1 MGIFQK
7 SVVQK
12 YIKTLDASVVGQA
25 YEKFK
30 EFYGD
35 MERVENIKLLKEENY
50 QEGFLREI
58 FVQVLGY
65 TINPDSNYNLTT
77 EYKNQTDAKKADG
90 AILKDGKAIGVI
102 ELKSTKTKSLES
114 IKEQAFNYKV
124 NQPNCKYVI
133 TSNFHKLRFYID
145 NATEF
150 EEFDLF
156 NITENEFQE
165 LYLILAQENLFNEI
179 PIKLKEETKFHE
191 ENISDKF
198 YKDYSAFKNKI
209 FRNLIKNNPDHD
221 KLLLFKKTQ
230 KFLDRLLFIFF
241 AEDNG
246 LVPPNAISKIIE
258 QWVQLKDLEAY
269 QPLYD
274 RFKLLF
280 DHLNTGH
287 TYKTYEL
294 PAYNGG
300 LFAPDEVLD
309 NIKIDDEIL
318 KDDSLKLSAYDFNTD
333 VDVNILGHI
342 FEHSLSEIEE
352 ITSELQGEKTDSR
365 KTKRKKEGIFYTP
378 KYITKYIVE
387 NTVGKLCYEKK
398 EELEIVYSEIDETY
412 HKANGKIS
420 QKGKNLYKNL
430 EDYKKWMLTLKIL
443 DPACGSG
450 AFLNTALEFLIREHK
465 EIDDIISELL
475 NEPLRLFDT
484 DIAILEN
491 NLFGVDIN
499 EESVEIAKLSLWL
512 RTARKG
518 RKLSILSNN
527 IKCGNSLIDDPEVA
541 GDKAFDWN
549 KEFSEIMSKGGFD
562 VVIGN
567 PPYVRIQN
575 LNYTEIDFYKQKFTT
590 AHKRIDISLIF
601 FEKGIE
607 LLRPNGLLSYI
618 TSIQFVNAEYG
629 RKTREFLLGKRILEF
644 IDYNGLPVFEEVTT
658 YPGILII
665 RNASP
670 ENFVYRIINETGP
683 SSLFLPDRENSTFS
697 TSHEIPIDNLTD
709 DVWVFK
715 GQDSQ
720 HLLEKITTNCIRLKD
735 FVNPCTGLTSGA
747 DSVMIFTE
755 DELQSKGFERE
766 LFLPV
771 VRGRNILRSFVKK
784 PFDYILYPYVLSGNE
799 TVLID
804 EETLKSKFP
813 KTYNYL
819 LEKRSILETRKD
831 SRKTLKGNSDWY
843 KLVRKG
849 RLDLFKSKKILTPG
863 ISKENR
869 FAIDHNGLT
878 YLCGGA
884 GVFGLLQEKFDMHY
898 LIAILNSKVV
908 EFFMHSISTK
918 KQGGYYSYLN
928 RFLEQI
934 PIPNTINDEI
944 ANKSKQYEAILVKFE
959 DVKQRYLEHLEH
971 KYDGSLFSSR
981 IQNWPS
987 LDFKGFLK
995 ELKKAKVQ
1003 LSLSEEAEWMQYFN
1017 EQKQK
1022 VEELKLEKE
1031 QLDKE
1036 IDQMVYELYGLT
1048 EDEIGIVEKA

>member
-7 SVVQK
+7 SVIQK
-12 YIKTLDASVVGQA
+12 YLKTLDSNIVNHA

-35 MERVENIKLLKEENY
+35 KERVENIKLLKEENY

-65 TINPDSNYNLTT
+65 TINPDNNYNLTT
-77 EYKNQTDAKKADG
+77 EYKNQADAKKADG

-102 ELKSTKTKSLES
+102 ELKSTKIKSLES

-124 NQPNCKYVI
+124 NQPDCKYVI

-156 NITENEFQE
+156 NITESEFQE
-165 LYLILAQENLFNEI
+165 LYLILAKENLFNEI
-179 PIKLKEETKFHE
+179 PVKLKDETKFHE

-209 FRNLIKNNPDHD
+209 FQNLIKNNPQYD

-246 LVPPNAISKIIE
+246 LVPPNAISKIVE
-258 QWVQLKDLEAY
+258 QWVQLNDLEAY

-287 TYKTYEL
+287 KYKTYEL

-309 NIKIDDEIL
+309 NIKLDDEIL

-352 ITSELQGEKTDSR
+352 ITSELQGEKTDS
-365 KTKRKKEGIFYTP
+365 KKSKRKKDGIFYTP

-387 NTVGKLCYEKK
+387 NTVGKLCLEKK
-398 EELEIVYSEIDETY
+398 EDLGIVYTEIDETLY
-412 HKANGKIS
+412 KADGKIS
-420 QKGKNLYKNL
+420 QKGKALYEKL
-430 EDYKKWMLTLKIL
+430 EDYKKWLLTLKIL

-465 EIDDIISELL
+465 EVDDIISELL
-475 NEPLRLFDT
+475 KEPLRLFDT

-491 NLFGVDIN
+491 NLYGVDIN

-549 KEFSEIMSKGGFD
+549 KEFPEIMSKGGFD

-567 PPYVRIQN
+567 PPYVSHDRIENKSYFVDNYLTYQAFADLFCYFFELGIKIIRANGLISFITSNSFLRADYGKPLRDYFINNTSIKQLIN
-575 LNYTEIDFYKQKFTT
+575 LGEVQIFSDAIVNSVIVTLSKQKSSEVKALIINNRYNINEDFKSYIEFNKFYYKQTDFDSLSWNLSRPEILQLRNIIKGENPTLEDLGTKIRLGLATGSNEAFIITEEKREQLIKEDPKSKDLIKPMLRGRDIHRYYYTLPKLYLLLTKNGINVENDYSAIFNHLNSYGDKFK
-590 AHKRIDISLIF
+590 KRGAKGVHWTNLRACSF
-601 FEKGIE
+601 FDDFKKDKIVWIE
-607 LLRPNGLLSYI
+607 LTDNGRFSKC
-618 TSIQFVNAEYG
+618 SDEV
-629 RKTREFLLGKRILEF
+629 FLLNSAYFL
-644 IDYNGLPVFEEVTT
+644 LP
-658 YPGILII
+658 PPNIK
-665 RNASP
+665 
-670 ENFVYRIINETGP
+670 TG
-683 SSLFLPDRENSTFS
+683 
-697 TSHEIPIDNLTD
+697 
-709 DVWVFK
+709 
-715 GQDSQ
+715 
-720 HLLEKITTNCIRLKD
+720 
-735 FVNPCTGLTSGA
+735 
-747 DSVMIFTE
+747 
-755 DELQSKGFERE
+755 
-766 LFLPV
+766 
-771 VRGRNILRSFVKK
+771 
-784 PFDYILYPYVLSGNE
+784 
-799 TVLID
+799 
-804 EETLKSKFP
+804 
-813 KTYNYL
+813 YL
-819 LEKRSILETRKD
+819 L
-831 SRKTLKGNSDWY
+831 
-843 KLVRKG
+843 
-849 RLDLFKSKKILTPG
+849 
-863 ISKENR
+863 
-869 FAIDHNGLT
+869 GL
-878 YLCGGA
+878 
-884 GVFGLLQEKFDMHY
+884 
-898 LIAILNSKVV
+898 LNSKVIA
-908 EFFMHSISTK
+908 F
-918 KQGGYYSYLN
+918 YL
-928 RFLEQI
+928 RQ
-934 PIPNTINDEI
+934 I
-944 ANKSKQYEAILVKFE
+944 ANTS
-959 DVKQRYLEHLEH
+959 
-971 KYDGSLFSSR
+971 GMGTTC
-981 IQNWPS
+981 N
-987 LDFKGFLK
+987 
-995 ELKKAKVQ
+995 
-1003 LSLSEEAEWMQYFN
+1003 
-1017 EQKQK
+1017 
-1022 VEELKLEKE
+1022 
-1031 QLDKE
+1031 
-1036 IDQMVYELYGLT
+1036 
-1048 EDEIGIVEKA
+1048 